1 MAVRIRL
8 KRLGRRNRP
17 FWRLCATDK
26 RAARDGR
33 VIEELGWY
41 DPHREN
47 TEKVEIKRDRVIHWL
62 KVGAT
67 PSETVQR
74 LLLHSGI
81 DPKGN
86 EIEPVPWPK
95 KKKAPPPPAAERVAE
110 EKAAEAAA
118 TAEAEAE
125 AEAAPEAEA
134 PAEAATDA
142 EPDTP
147 TEEAAEDES
156 PDEEV
161 AGDEAPAEEP
171 TAEEAPADEPQAEP
185 EAEQPEDEEK
195 T

>member
-95 KKKAPPPPAAERVAE
+95 KKKKAPPPPAAERVAE
-110 EKAAEAAA
+110 ETAAEAEAA
-118 TAEAEAE
+118 PKAE